1 MNDDQTP
8 DSPEDLGNT
17 IDGTGAGDG
26 DAAAETRDEP
36 TGADGG
42 PQTPSS
48 AASPQDQI
56 GGNPPSSGTQG
67 ASHHDRE
74 EQKKVYLTPEQ
85 PDDRAVGGPEG
96 TADGM

>member
-1 MNDDQTP
+1 MNDDSTP
-8 DSPEDLGNT
+8 DTPEDLGNT

-26 DAAAETRDEP
+26 DAVREDKPAAAAEDPRT
-36 TGADGG
+36 T
-42 PQTPSS
+42 TS
-48 AASPQDQI
+48 AASPQDQL

-67 ASHHDRE
+67 ASQHDRE
-74 EQKKVYLTPEQ
+74 EQKKVYRTPDQ

>member
-1 MNDDQTP
+1 MNDNPTP

-17 IDGTGAGDG
+17 IDGTGTGDG
-26 DAAAETRDEP
+26 DAAATRDEP
-36 TGADGG
+36 TGADEE
-42 PQTPSS
+42 PRTTSS
-48 AASPQDQI
+48 AASPQDQL

-74 EQKKVYLTPEQ
+74 EQKKAYRTPEQ
-85 PDDRAVGGPEG
+85 SGDRAVGGPEG